1 MGNVPGGD
9 INWEE
14 ELRMQRF
21 WKYAACAAAILLVAP
36 GAALAQ
42 QAKAPAK
49 AKATATRAAAPR
61 SRSRTAGPAMLG
73 GHPNLNGVWEVLSV
87 ADWNPRPHD
96 AAQAPA
102 AAELLGALE
111 AVPPG
116 LGVLVGETDI
126 PYKAE
131 ARAQYEKNKASAPKA
146 DPEAACYLP
155 GIPRATYIPHP
166 FQIIQ
171 AADGDMLMAYQY
183 AAANR
188 LIKMQKVAV
197 PPIDTWMGTSYGS
210 WEGSTLKVD
219 TLSQNGMTWLD
230 RVGDYLSNNA
240 TVTERFTL
248 MDHDHIRYNVT
259 IDDPSVFSKPW
270 KMEMILYRRVEPNAQ
285 ILDFRCVPFAD
296 LLVYGD
302 LLENKSTGKEGSPQ

>member
-1 MGNVPGGD
+1 
-9 INWEE
+9 
-14 ELRMQRF
+14 MQRF
-21 WKYAACAAAILLVAP
+21 WKYAAASAAILLVAP
-36 GAALAQ
+36 NGALAQ
-42 QAKAPAK
+42 QAAK
-49 AKATATRAAAPR
+49 AKPKAAAH
-61 SRSRTAGPAMLG
+61 STSTKGAQPATLG
-73 GHPNLNGVWEVLSV
+73 GHPNLNGVWQVLNT

-102 AAELLGALE
+102 APDQLGALG

-116 LGVLVGETDI
+116 LGVLEAGMTDL
-126 PYKAE
+126 PYKDAA
-131 ARAQYEKNKASAPKA
+131 AREQYETNRKSAPKG

-155 GIPRATYIPHP
+155 GIPRATYIDHP

-188 LIKMQKVAV
+188 LIQMKKVEV
-197 PPIDTWMGTSYGS
+197 PPIDTWMGTSYGE
-210 WEGSTLKVD
+210 WEGSTLKVV
-219 TLSQNGMTWLD
+219 TLSQNGMSWLD
-230 RVGDYLSNNA
+230 RVGDYVSPNA

-248 MDHDHIRYNVT
+248 KDHDHIDYDVT
-259 IDDPSVFSKPW
+259 IDDPTVYSKPW
-270 KMEMILYRRVEPNAQ
+270 KMHMVLYRRVEPNAQ

-302 LLENKSTGKEGSPQ
+302 LLENKAGTTDKSK

>member
-1 MGNVPGGD
+1 
-9 INWEE
+9 
-14 ELRMQRF
+14 MQRF

-42 QAKAPAK
+42 GAKAPAK
-49 AKATATRAAAPR
+49 AKATAAAGTAAKGR
-61 SRSRTAGPAMLG
+61 SNGPAVLG
-73 GHPNLNGVWEVLSV
+73 GHPNLNGVWQVLSV
-87 ADWNPRPHD
+87 ADWDPRPHD
-96 AAQAPA
+96 AGQAPA
-102 AAELLGALE
+102 GATELGALE

-116 LGVLVGETDI
+116 LGVLVGDTDI

-131 ARAQYEKNKASAPKA
+131 ARAQYESNKKSAPKA

-155 GIPRATYIPHP
+155 GIPRATYIEHP

-197 PPIDTWMGTSYGS
+197 PPIDTWMGTSYGE
-210 WEGSTLKVD
+210 WEGSTLKVV

-230 RVGDYLSNNA
+230 RVGDYLSPNA

-248 MDHDHIRYNVT
+248 MDHDHIRYQVT
-259 IDDPSVFSKPW
+259 VDDPSVYSKAW
-270 KMEMILYRRVEPNAQ
+270 KMEMVLYRRVEPNAQ

-302 LLENKSTGKEGSPQ
+302 LLENKNGK

>member
-1 MGNVPGGD
+1 
-9 INWEE
+9 
-14 ELRMQRF
+14 MQRF

-36 GAALAQ
+36 GATLAQ
-42 QAKAPAK
+42 GTKAPAK
-49 AKATATRAAAPR
+49 KAPAAA
-61 SRSRTAGPAMLG
+61 SKGKTAQPATLG
-73 GHPNLNGVWEVLSV
+73 GHPNLNGVWQVLSV
-87 ADWNPRPHD
+87 ADWDPRPHD
-96 AAQAPA
+96 AGQAPA
-102 AAELLGALE
+102 GAMELGALE

-116 LGVLVGETDI
+116 LGVLVGDTDI

-131 ARAQYEKNKASAPKA
+131 AKAQYEMNRKSAPKA

-155 GIPRATYIPHP
+155 GIPRATYIQHP

-197 PPIDTWMGTSYGS
+197 PPIDTWMGTSYGE
-210 WEGSTLKVD
+210 WEGSTLKVV

-248 MDHDHIRYNVT
+248 IDHDHIKYQVT
-259 IDDPSVFSKPW
+259 VDDPSVFSKAW
-270 KMEMILYRRVEPNAQ
+270 KMEMVLYRRVEPNAQ

-302 LLENKSTGKEGSPQ
+302 LLENKNGK

>member
-1 MGNVPGGD
+1 
-9 INWEE
+9 
-14 ELRMQRF
+14 MQRF

-42 QAKAPAK
+42 TKAPAK
-49 AKATATRAAAPR
+49 ATAGKAKA
-61 SRSRTAGPAMLG
+61 SSGRTAGPATLG
-73 GHPNLNGVWEVLSV
+73 GHPNLNGVWQVLEV
-87 ADWNPRPHD
+87 ADWDPRPHD
-96 AAQAPA
+96 AGQAPA
-102 AAELLGALE
+102 AGDVLGALE
-111 AVPPG
+111 AVPPS
-116 LGVLVGETDI
+116 LGVLVGDTDI
-126 PYKAE
+126 PYKAD
-131 ARAQYEKNKASAPKA
+131 AKGQYEKNRMSAPKA

-155 GIPRATYIPHP
+155 GIPRATYIQHP

-188 LIKMQKVAV
+188 LIKMGKVGI
-197 PPIDTWMGTSYGS
+197 PPIDTWMGTSYGN
-210 WEGSTLKVD
+210 WEGNTLRVV
-219 TLSQNGMTWLD
+219 TLSQNGMTWMD

-248 MDHDHIRYNVT
+248 IDHDHIRYDVT
-259 IDDPSVFSKPW
+259 VDDPSVFSKSW
-270 KMEMILYRRVEPNAQ
+270 KMSMILYRRVESNAQ

-302 LLENKSTGKEGSPQ
+302 LLENKNGASNAPK

>member
-1 MGNVPGGD
+1 VTAANGHAGAGGFAVFRPVRAGNSF
-9 INWEE
+9 EE
-14 ELRMQRF
+14 TVEQLLRAV
-21 WKYAACAAAILLVAP
+21 K
-36 GAALAQ
+36 
-42 QAKAPAK
+42 
-49 AKATATRAAAPR
+49 
-61 SRSRTAGPAMLG
+61 LG
-73 GHPNLNGVWEVLSV
+73 
-87 ADWNPRPHD
+87 
-96 AAQAPA
+96 
-102 AAELLGALE
+102 

-116 LGVLVGETDI
+116 LGVLLGDTDI

-131 ARAQYEKNKASAPKA
+131 AKAQQQMNKASAPKG

-155 GIPRATYIPHP
+155 GIPRATYIQHP

-188 LIKMQKVAV
+188 LIKMQKVEV
-197 PPIDTWMGTSYGS
+197 PPIDTWMGTSYGN
-210 WEGSTLKVD
+210 WEGNTLRVV

-230 RVGDYLSNNA
+230 RVGDYLSPNA

-259 IDDPSVFSKPW
+259 IDDPTIYSKPW
-270 KMEMILYRRVEPNAQ
+270 KMEMVLYRRVEPNAQ

-302 LLENKSTGKEGSPQ
+302 LLENKSTGASSNTPK

>member
-1 MGNVPGGD
+1 
-9 INWEE
+9 
-14 ELRMQRF
+14 MQRF

-42 QAKAPAK
+42 GAKAPAK
-49 AKATATRAAAPR
+49 AAPAAGKAKAAGG
-61 SRSRTAGPAMLG
+61 SRTAGPATLG
-73 GHPNLNGVWEVLSV
+73 GHPNLNGVWQVLNT
-87 ADWNPRPHD
+87 ADWDLRPHD
-96 AAQAPA
+96 ANQAPA
-102 AAELLGALE
+102 AAELLGALG

-131 ARAQYEKNKASAPKA
+131 AKAQYEMNKKNAPKA

-155 GIPRATYIPHP
+155 GIPRATYIDHP
-166 FQIIQ
+166 FQIVQ

-188 LIKMQKVAV
+188 LIHMKKVEV
-197 PPIDTWMGTSYGS
+197 PPIDTWMGTSYGN
-210 WEGSTLKVD
+210 WEGNTLRVV

-230 RVGDYLSNNA
+230 RVGDFVSPNA
-240 TVTERFTL
+240 TVTERFTP
-248 MDHDHIRYNVT
+248 MDHDHIKYDVT
-259 IDDPSVFSKPW
+259 IEDPMTFTKSW
-270 KMEMILYRRVEPNAQ
+270 KMSMVLYRRVEPNAQ

-302 LLENKSTGKEGSPQ
+302 LLENKAGAERPK

>member
-1 MGNVPGGD
+1 
-9 INWEE
+9 
-14 ELRMQRF
+14 MQRI

-49 AKATATRAAAPR
+49 ATAGKAKATAGTAG
-61 SRSRTAGPAMLG
+61 RSRTAGPATLG
-73 GHPNLNGVWEVLSV
+73 GHPNLNGVWQVLSV
-87 ADWNPRPHD
+87 ADWDLRPHD

-102 AAELLGALE
+102 APELLGALG

-116 LGVLVGETDI
+116 LGVLVGDTDI
-126 PYKAE
+126 PYKADAKAMME
-131 ARAQYEKNKASAPKA
+131 ANKKSAPKG

-155 GIPRATYIPHP
+155 GIPRATYIDHP

-188 LIKMQKVAV
+188 LIKMQKVEV
-197 PPIDTWMGTSYGS
+197 PPIDTWMGTSYGN
-210 WEGSTLKVD
+210 WEGNTLRVV

-230 RVGDYLSNNA
+230 RVGDYLSPNA
-240 TVTERFTL
+240 TVTERFTP
-248 MDHDHIRYNVT
+248 MDHDHIKYDVT
-259 IDDPSVFSKPW
+259 IEDPSVFSKSW
-270 KMEMILYRRVEPNAQ
+270 KMSMVLYRRVEPNAQ

-302 LLENKSTGKEGSPQ
+302 LLENKSGATNTPK

>member
-1 MGNVPGGD
+1 
-9 INWEE
+9 
-14 ELRMQRF
+14 MQRF
-21 WKYAACAAAILLVAP
+21 WKYAAAAAAILLVAP

-49 AKATATRAAAPR
+49 AKTATAARAAAPAGR
-61 SRSRTAGPAMLG
+61 ARTAQPATLG
-73 GHPNLNGVWEVLSV
+73 GHPNLNGVWQVLSV
-87 ADWNPRPHD
+87 ADWDLRPHD
-96 AAQAPA
+96 AGQAPA
-102 AAELLGALE
+102 APELLGALG

-116 LGVLVGETDI
+116 LGVLVGDTDI

-131 ARAQYEKNKASAPKA
+131 AKAQYEMNRKSAPKA

-166 FQIIQ
+166 FQIVQ

-188 LIKMQKVAV
+188 LIKMQKVEV

-210 WEGSTLKVD
+210 WEGNTLKVV

-248 MDHDHIRYNVT
+248 MDHDHIRYDVT
-259 IDDPSVFSKPW
+259 VDDPSVFSKAW
-270 KMEMILYRRVEPNAQ
+270 KMSMVLYRRVEPNAQ

-302 LLENKSTGKEGSPQ
+302 LLENKSGATNAPK

>member
-1 MGNVPGGD
+1 
-9 INWEE
+9 
-14 ELRMQRF
+14 MQRF
-21 WKYAACAAAILLVAP
+21 WKYAAAAAAILLVAP

-49 AKATATRAAAPR
+49 AKAATATRAA
-61 SRSRTAGPAMLG
+61 RSRTAQPATLG
-73 GHPNLNGVWEVLSV
+73 GHPNLNGVWQVMSV
-87 ADWNPRPHD
+87 ADWDLRPHD

-102 AAELLGALE
+102 APELLGALGAE
-111 AVPPG
+111 PPG
-116 LGVLVGETDI
+116 LGVLVGDTDI
-126 PYKAE
+126 PYKPE
-131 ARAQYEKNKASAPKA
+131 AKAQYEKNRKSAPKA

-166 FQIIQ
+166 FQIVQ

-188 LIKMQKVAV
+188 LIKMQKVEV
-197 PPIDTWMGTSYGS
+197 PPIDTWMGTSYGN
-210 WEGSTLKVD
+210 WEGNTLRVV
-219 TLSQNGMTWLD
+219 TLSQNGMTWMD

-248 MDHDHIRYNVT
+248 MDHDHIRYEVT
-259 IDDPSVFSKPW
+259 IEDPTVFSKSW
-270 KMEMILYRRVEPNAQ
+270 KMSMVLYRRVEPNAQ

-302 LLENKSTGKEGSPQ
+302 LLENKSGAANTPK

>member
-1 MGNVPGGD
+1 
-9 INWEE
+9 
-14 ELRMQRF
+14 MQRF

-42 QAKAPAK
+42 QAKAPASK
-49 AKATATRAAAPR
+49 AKAAGAGKSKMALAT
-61 SRSRTAGPAMLG
+61 LG
-73 GHPNLNGVWEVLSV
+73 GHPNLNGVWQVLEV
-87 ADWNPRPHD
+87 ANWDPRPHD
-96 AAQAPA
+96 AGQAPA

-111 AVPPG
+111 AVPPS
-116 LGVLVGETDI
+116 LGVLQGGLTDV

-131 ARAQYEKNKASAPKA
+131 ARAQYEANRKSAPKA

-155 GIPRATYIPHP
+155 GIPRATYIEHP

-188 LIKMQKVAV
+188 LVKMQKVEI
-197 PPIDTWMGTSYGS
+197 PPIDTWMGTSYGA
-210 WEGSTLKVD
+210 WEGNTLKVV

-240 TVTERFTL
+240 TVTERFTP
-248 MDHDHIRYNVT
+248 MDHDHIRYEVT
-259 IDDPSVFSKPW
+259 IDDPSVFSQSW
-270 KMEMILYRRVEPNAQ
+270 KMQMVLYRRVESNAQ

-302 LLENKSTGKEGSPQ
+302 LLENKSGANAPK

>member
-1 MGNVPGGD
+1 M
-9 INWEE
+9 ER
-14 ELRMQRF
+14 L
-21 WKYAACAAAILLVAP
+21 WKFAGALAAISLVAP

-42 QAKAPAK
+42 QPAK
-49 AKATATRAAAPR
+49 KPAASAKSGVSSATI
-61 SRSRTAGPAMLG
+61 G
-73 GHPNLNGVWEVLSV
+73 GHPNLNGVWQVMNT
-87 ADWNPRPHD
+87 ANWDPRPHD
-96 AAQAPA
+96 AQQAPA
-102 AAELLGALE
+102 AAELVGAIG

-116 LGVLVGETDI
+116 LGVLVGDTDI
-126 PYKAE
+126 PYKDAA
-131 ARAQYEKNKASAPKA
+131 ARAQYESNKKSAPKA

-155 GIPRATYIPHP
+155 GIPRATYIDHP
-166 FQIIQ
+166 FQIVQ

-188 LIKMQKVAV
+188 LIHMKKVEV
-197 PPIDTWMGTSYGS
+197 PPIDTWMGTSYGN
-210 WEGSTLKVD
+210 WEGNTLRVV

-230 RVGDYLSNNA
+230 RVGDYISPNA

-248 MDHDHIRYNVT
+248 KDHDHINYEVT

-270 KMEMILYRRVEPNAQ
+270 KMSMVLYRKVEANAQ

-302 LLENKSTGKEGSPQ
+302 LLQNKAGTTDKPK